1 VFAQINPITIINNI
15 KNANEAARKI
25 AMNIPVSLDVYK
37 QDDEPVSVILQYI
50 AFVVFLILVIAYSTT
65 LVKSSN
71 DYKLGLY
78 NSKYYA
84 KSRCA
89 S

>member
-1 VFAQINPITIINNI
+1 
-15 KNANEAARKI
+15 
-25 AMNIPVSLDVYK
+25 LDVYK

-78 NSKYYA
+78 NSNYYA